1 MDILL
6 ASFLVK
12 SPTKSV
18 SKAYRWT
25 FHSNPTA
32 ANMAA
37 GVLNRAR
44 QRTGGSRWGGGLEV
58 RWWKLWVL
66 KMLDDMQKR
75 EGFMMISLETLEFL
89 GLEGLDPLNDTL
101 AMLADTDDTDFC
113 VQVSWIW
120 AWRSYRGSSRTLHQ
134 LPKCVERY
142 QKVKSINFSS
152 NSLRKNN
159 WVMYHH

>member
-1 MDILL
+1 MLQITLVVQSKFSMKMSNIFHLETYIFWNKINNRSNLSMDILM

-89 GLEGLDPLNDTL
+89 GLEGLDP
-101 AMLADTDDTDFC
+101 
-113 VQVSWIW
+113 
-120 AWRSYRGSSRTLHQ
+120 
-134 LPKCVERY
+134 
-142 QKVKSINFSS
+142 
-152 NSLRKNN
+152 
-159 WVMYHH
+159 

>member
-1 MDILL
+1 MDILM

-89 GLEGLDPLNDTL
+89 GLEGLDP
-101 AMLADTDDTDFC
+101 
-113 VQVSWIW
+113 
-120 AWRSYRGSSRTLHQ
+120 
-134 LPKCVERY
+134 
-142 QKVKSINFSS
+142 
-152 NSLRKNN
+152 
-159 WVMYHH
+159 